1 MTLKAEQRRAL
12 AMIADGGLN
21 GCTEATLR
29 VHGLSIALLSHLFRD
44 DLITITAERVR
55 VGGQLIE
62 VAKFRITDAGR
73 AALSACRD

>member
-12 AMIADGGLN
+12 AIIADGGLN
-21 GCTEATLR
+21 GCTEAILR
-29 VHGLSIALLSHLFRD
+29 VHGFSIALLSRLVRD

-73 AALSACRD
+73 AALLA